1 MDVMAEGKD
10 GAIITYGGM
19 VYRALKIKEALAA
32 KGMNFAVVNMTVSM
46 K

>member
-19 VYRALKIKEALAA
+19 VYRAMKIRENLAA
-32 KGMNFAVVNMTVSM
+32 KGGGHHRNKHALRE
-46 K
+46 